1 MVIGGSNVFSLL
13 QGDFSFSGLGEKTQ
27 STEFSSGKS
36 DSKFFRLGLFFPQFW
51 QLIFKERLTE
61 QTGSYPILFGIK
73 FQLTLKMKLFIT

>member
-36 DSKFFRLGLFFPQFW
+36 DSKFFLVSRHFSFW
-51 QLIFKERLTE
+51 QLMFKEHLTE
-61 QTGSYPILFGIK
+61 QSGSYPILFGIK
-73 FQLTLKMKLFIT
+73 FQLTLKMKLFIN